1 MKQRLSILVL
11 FALVS
16 ALALAACGGGGKSGP
31 PVEMQSFGGSS
42 FDLSYPKD
50 WKESKIDMF
59 GLSMV
64 ILGRQEFN
72 MANLEGLDFN
82 NFAAKDPL
90 VLIMSVP
97 QEMAGDMGF
106 EDIDSAL
113 EEFDGAIDQGDVEI
127 LEQGDAT
134 LGDAKGKMIVAKGTD
149 PDMGDIGL
157 RLVAAQRPDGGAVVF
172 MGVTPAENRDQNLAI
187 FEYMHNSFKFN

>member
-1 MKQRLSILVL
+1 MKQRLSILML

-42 FDLSYPKD
+42 FDVSYPKD

-72 MANLEGLDFN
+72 MANLDNLDFN
-82 NFAAKDPL
+82 NLAANDPI

-97 QEMAGDMGF
+97 KEMAGDMGF

-127 LEQGDAT
+127 LEQGDTT

-149 PDMGDIGL
+149 PDMGDVGI
-157 RLVAAQRPDGGAVVF
+157 RLVAAQRADGGAVVF
-172 MGVTPAENRDQNLAI
+172 MGVTPAENRDQNMAI
-187 FEYMHNSFKFN
+187 FEFMHNSFKFN

>member
-11 FALVS
+11 FTLVS
-16 ALALAACGGGGKSGP
+16 ALALAACGGGGGDGP

-42 FDLSYPKD
+42 FELSYPKD

-72 MANLEGLDFN
+72 MANLEGL
-82 NFAAKDPL
+82 NFDSLAAKDPL

-97 QEMAGDMGF
+97 KEMAGDMGF

-113 EEFDGAIDQGDVEI
+113 DEFDGAIGQGDVEV
-127 LEQGDAT
+127 LEQGDTT
-134 LGDAKGKMIVAKGTD
+134 LGDAKGKLIVAKGTD
-149 PDMGDIGL
+149 PDMGDVGM
-157 RLVAAQRPDGGAVVF
+157 RLVAAQRSDGGAVVF